1 MKYME
6 EIPVKKRVD
15 VRSEK
20 TYSATIGGRK
30 SPARVT
36 GFSDTVRTLISEGG
50 VNFFRYLKKRGMS
63 GVTDLIV
70 LSSKKHY
77 YYDEN
82 DLKRVRVLVN
92 LRRLNVIK
100 HLDMFLNTLVR
111 ILPPDA
117 SFIGYFSDHKAA
129 EENGSHGSRFARL
142 YNRFNNFLDG
152 RTDRKMNTSDVR
164 ELLER
169 NGFEVENMTTMNGH
183 TYFHS
188 HCVQRAAG
196 LKAS

>member
-1 MKYME
+1 ME
-6 EIPVKKRVD
+6 D
-15 VRSEK
+15 VSVRKSEVVAGK
-20 TYSATIGGRK
+20 NNYSATAGGEKRT
-30 SPARVT
+30 ARVT
-36 GFSDTVRTLISEGG
+36 GFSDSVATLISEGG

-63 GVTDLIV
+63 GMTDLIV
-70 LSSKKHY
+70 LSSKSHY

-92 LRRLNVIK
+92 LRKLNVIK

-111 ILPPDA
+111 ILPPDT
-117 SFIGYFSDHKAA
+117 SFIGYFSDHKSAR
-129 EENGSHGSRFARL
+129 GSVSYGSSFARL
-142 YNRFNNFLDG
+142 YNSFNNFLDG
-152 RTDRKMNTSDVR
+152 RTDRRMNTTDVR

-188 HCVQRAAG
+188 HCVQRTVG